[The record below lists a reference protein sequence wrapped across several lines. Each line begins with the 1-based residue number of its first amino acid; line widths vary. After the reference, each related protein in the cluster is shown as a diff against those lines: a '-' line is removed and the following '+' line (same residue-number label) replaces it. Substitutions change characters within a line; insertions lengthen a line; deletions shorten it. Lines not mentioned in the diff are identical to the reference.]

1 MRKKDKSEIPSS
13 LKLYLRELSKIPPI
27 TEEEEKQ
34 LRERIKKGDKEALK
48 RLVEG
53 NLRFVVNYAKRFLGY
68 GLSYEDL
75 INEGNLGL
83 IEAAARFDPDKNV
96 KFLSYAI
103 WWIRQAILHALSQ
116 NSRAVLIPKRMQDKL
131 SKVLKAKQRLEQKY
145 KREVTAEEIARE
157 LNMKPEEVSELLSVA
172 QEDISLSQVDDDE
185 EGTALQ
191 DQIGEQDSTLR
202 EFWQK
207 NLRRKIEE
215 ALKSLPE
222 KEAEV
227 IRLRYGLGED
237 EEPKTLDEIG
247 RIMGISRERVRQIE
261 KKALKKLRMNKILN
275 ALRGYLN

>member
-1 MRKKDKSEIPSS
+1 MKKKSKSEVPSS
-13 LKLYLRELSKIPPI
+13 LRLYLRELSKIPPI

-48 RLVEG
+48 RLIEG

-116 NSRAVLIPKRMQDKL
+116 NSRAVLIPKRMQDKV
-131 SKVLKAKQRLEQKY
+131 SKVLKTKQRLEQELQ
-145 KREVTAEEIARE
+145 REVNVEEIADQLE
-157 LNMKPEEVSELLSVA
+157 MDPQEVAELLAVA
-172 QEDISLSQVDDDE
+172 QEDISLSQYDEDE

-191 DQIGEQDSTLR
+191 EQLGEEDSTIK
-202 EFWQK
+202 EFLQRS
-207 NLRRKIEE
+207 LRRKIEE
-215 ALKSLPE
+215 VLKTLSE
-222 KEAEV
+222 KEAQV
-227 IRLRYGLGED
+227 IRLRYGLD
-237 EEPKTLDEIG
+237 DDEPKTLDEIG
-247 RIMGISRERVRQIE
+247 KIMGISRERVRQIE
-261 KKALKKLRMNKILN
+261 KKALKKLRMNKTLN

>member
-1 MRKKDKSEIPSS
+1 MRKKDKGEIPSS

-27 TEEEEKQ
+27 TEEEEKE

-145 KREVTAEEIARE
+145 QREVTAEEIARE

-191 DQIGEQDSTLR
+191 DQIGDQDSTLR

-247 RIMGISRERVRQIE
+247 KIMGISRERVRQIE

>member
-1 MRKKDKSEIPSS
+1 MRKKDKGEIPSS

-48 RLVEG
+48 RLIEG

-145 KREVTAEEIARE
+145 QREVSAEEIARE

-172 QEDISLSQVDDDE
+172 QEDVSLSQVDDDE

-191 DQIGEQDSTLR
+191 DQIGDQDSTLR

-222 KEAEV
+222 KEAKV